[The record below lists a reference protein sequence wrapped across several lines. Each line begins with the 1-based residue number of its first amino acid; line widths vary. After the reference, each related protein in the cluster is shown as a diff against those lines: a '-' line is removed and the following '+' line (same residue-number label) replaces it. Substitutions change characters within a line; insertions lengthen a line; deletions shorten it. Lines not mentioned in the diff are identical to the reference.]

1 MGRSTMRVFSR
12 TSSEWWCRRCGP
24 VMSSSLINLA
34 VHKQP
39 EVRAAITR
47 VGAHLSF
54 LPPYSPDFNPI
65 ELAFA
70 KLKAFC
76 GPSDRV
82 ASITSPSSSQSR
94 WPSSRRPNVRTM
106 SDTAAI
112 GSLYSYENCFSRHAI
127 FASSNAIRRVPSASL
142 LVTPTSRP
150 TWLASQRQSPAVG
163 TAQACRQSL
172 HTRTPAILN
181 ALRRDIETFEQF
193 QGPFFETSATNF
205 FASVTFCRATAFAR
219 DCCIARRTRTHVR
232 LQAIPASSW
241 RHSNATSFDSRGSR
255 LAAKRTDT
263 RTYGTSRS
271 SPAGT
276 PTRTPAAAR
285 GYQSGFDRRCRGR
298 D

>member
-1 MGRSTMRVFSR
+1 MSELCPTLRLSARCTVMKTASLDMR
-12 TSSEWWCRRCGP
+12 
-24 VMSSSLINLA
+24 SSL
-34 VHKQP
+34 
-39 EVRAAITR
+39 RATR
-47 VGAHLSF
+47 FG
-54 LPPYSPDFNPI
+54 
-65 ELAFA
+65 
-70 KLKAFC
+70 
-76 GPSDRV
+76 
-82 ASITSPSSSQSR
+82 
-94 WPSSRRPNVRTM
+94 
-106 SDTAAI
+106 
-112 GSLYSYENCFSRHAI
+112 
-127 FASSNAIRRVPSASL
+127 ASL
-142 LVTPTSRP
+142 LLRCSLRQRRDRP
-150 TWLASQRQSPAVG
+150 WLASQRQSPAVG

-193 QGPFFETSATNF
+193 QGPSFETSATNF

-255 LAAKRTDT
+255 LAGKRTDT